1 MCHVYAPEPLLRF
14 PHSLHEIC
22 VPQMSPQTSQARHIQ
37 TLDHHSGARTL
48 LLLLALPPAFETH
61 SLPCIC
67 RDHHFPP
74 RQCPHAGPTA
84 LPKMIFSNLN
94 QTWKFFHKAQSSSL
108 HWVLSHYHL
117 IRESCTDGIPTP
129 AFVTSVCLIG
139 QFQVPVVHTV
149 SPGLTWVR
157 ARWAF
162 CHE

>member
-22 VPQMSPQTSQARHIQ
+22 VPQMPPQTSQARHIQ

-94 QTWKFFHKAQSSSL
+94 QTWKAFSQSPVFLLALGSVSLSPHQGKLYRWNPYPCLCHLCLPHWSVSGPCSS
-108 HWVLSHYHL
+108 HCVPRADMGPGTVGILS
-117 IRESCTDGIPTP
+117 
-129 AFVTSVCLIG
+129 
-139 QFQVPVVHTV
+139 
-149 SPGLTWVR
+149 
-157 ARWAF
+157 
-162 CHE
+162 